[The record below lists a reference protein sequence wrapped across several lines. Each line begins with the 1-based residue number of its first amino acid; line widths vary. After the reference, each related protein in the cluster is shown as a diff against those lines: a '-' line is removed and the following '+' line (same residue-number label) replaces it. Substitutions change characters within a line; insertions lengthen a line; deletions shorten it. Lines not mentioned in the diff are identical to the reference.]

1 MAIYLLSVKALSRT
15 QGRNVIA
22 AAAYRAGEQLR
33 DSMDFTS
40 KKTKVHDYR
49 RRRGVVASGVVLPA
63 DAPAALSD
71 RQTLWNTVERHE
83 KRKDS
88 RVAREVLIALP
99 HELSAEERQAAT
111 LELVNHLVDTY
122 GVGADYAIHEPD
134 KHPKADQ
141 RNHHAHI
148 LITTRSIAA
157 NGLNPKVIAAFN
169 DKIKGSE
176 TIEAVRAAWEGIC
189 NNALEAAQ
197 RPERVSRHT
206 LQAQGIERLPEP
218 KQGAI
223 ATQRERQGRGSFAG
237 EERQA
242 VKDYN
247 AALEQIPE
255 EDLQHEP
262 DTAIMPPS
270 RKRDVQRTRAAMRN
284 VRKRNQSVTALLDR
298 RKFRLMQRVKRQRK
312 RQLKRQQLVTAW
324 AKQNRGNEGN
334 TNTIQPPQMMPEP

>member
-33 DSMDFTS
+33 DDNDFTS

-49 RRRGVVASGVVLPA
+49 RRRGVVASGIVLPA
-63 DAPAALSD
+63 DAPDNLSD
-71 RQTLWNTVERHE
+71 RQTLWNAVERQE

-99 HELSAEERQAAT
+99 HELSAEERQAVT
-111 LELVNHLVDTY
+111 LKLVSHLVDTY
-122 GVGADYAIHEPD
+122 GVGADYAIHAPD
-134 KHPKADQ
+134 RHPKADK

-148 LITTRSIAA
+148 LITTRSIDA
-157 NGLNPKVIAAFN
+157 NGLNPKVVAAFN
-169 DKIKGSE
+169 DKKQGSQ
-176 TIEAVRAAWEGIC
+176 TIEAVREAWEGIC

-197 RPERVSRHT
+197 RPERISRHT
-206 LQAQGIERLPEP
+206 LQVQGIERLPET

-223 ATQRERQGRGSFAG
+223 ATMRERQGKDSFAA

-247 AALEQIPE
+247 ATLEQIPE
-255 EDLQHEP
+255 QDGHTEP
-262 DTAIMPPS
+262 ENATTPIR
-270 RKRDVQRTRAAMRN
+270 RKRELNKARSAMR
-284 VRKRNQSVTALLDR
+284 VARKRGKSVSSLLHRKRLKLRQRLQRQR
-298 RKFRLMQRVKRQRK
+298 RRQGERHRLM
-312 RQLKRQQLVTAW
+312 TAW
-324 AKQNRGNEGN
+324 AKCSGSNGGNIN
-334 TNTIQPPQMMPEP
+334 TVHHSYEPPEP